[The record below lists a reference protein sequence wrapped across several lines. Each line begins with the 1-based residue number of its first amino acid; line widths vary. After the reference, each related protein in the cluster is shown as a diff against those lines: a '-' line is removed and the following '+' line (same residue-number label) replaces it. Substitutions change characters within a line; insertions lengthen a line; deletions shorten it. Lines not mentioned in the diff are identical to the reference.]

1 MTSSIDIFFN
11 AISTG
16 VLLGSIYASVA
27 LGLAITFGILHIPNV
42 AHPTLVVLGAYF
54 VALLGQWNV
63 DPLLA
68 ALIGLPLFYG
78 LGMLLYSF
86 YSQAFERRGQANV
99 LQSLTLFFGL
109 SLVIEIAIALLF
121 GSELK
126 SVSADYIGTSLN
138 LGVFTLPYRLLV
150 PALLAPVT
158 IGLLWLY
165 FNRTNSG
172 TAIRAVAHDDRALSI
187 AGINPVWVKRHAFGI
202 ATATAVI
209 GGVALIMMGPVDPF
223 SGRFQIGR
231 VFAVVVLAGM
241 GSIPGTLVVAI
252 MIGIAESF
260 VSAYLT
266 PSWSPGVAFAI
277 LLLALA
283 FRPQGLFGAS
293 R

>member
-1 MTSSIDIFFN
+1 MTSSLDIFLN

-16 VLLGSIYASVA
+16 VVLGSIYASIA

-42 AHPTLVVLGAYF
+42 AHPALVIVGAYF
-54 VALLGQWNV
+54 VYFVGQWGIN
-63 DPLLA
+63 PIPA
-68 ALIGLPLFYG
+68 ALIGLPVFYV
-78 LGMLLYSF
+78 LGMALYSF
-86 YSQAFERRGQANV
+86 YSHTFERKGQANV

-109 SLVIEIAIALLF
+109 SLVIEIAIALFF

-126 SVSADYIGTSLN
+126 SVDADYVGSSLV
-138 LGVFTLPYRLLV
+138 LGPITMPYRLLV
-150 PALLAPVT
+150 PALFAP
-158 IGLLWLY
+158 IMISALWLY
-165 FNRTNSG
+165 FNRTHSG

-187 AGINPVWVKRHAFGI
+187 SGINPTWIKRHAFGI
-202 ATATAVI
+202 ATATAVV
-209 GGVALIMMGPVDPF
+209 GGAALIIMGPVEPF
-223 SGRFQIGR
+223 AGRFQIGR
-231 VFAVVVLAGM
+231 VFAIVVLAGM

-277 LLLALA
+277 LLLALGL
-283 FRPQGLFGAS
+283 RPQGLFGAA

>member
-1 MTSSIDIFFN
+1 MTSTLDIFFN

-16 VLLGSIYASVA
+16 VLLGSIYAAVA

-42 AHPTLVVLGAYF
+42 AHPTLVIVGAYF
-54 VALLGQWNV
+54 VVLLGQWGV

-68 ALIGLPLFYG
+68 ALIGLPVFYVF
-78 LGMLLYSF
+78 GMLLYTF
-86 YSQAFERRGQANV
+86 YSQAFERRGQVNT

-109 SLVIEIAIALLF
+109 SLVIEIAIALVF

-126 SVSADYIGTSLN
+126 SVSAPYIGTSLN
-138 LGVFTLPYRLLV
+138 LGVFTLPYRLLI
-150 PALLAPVT
+150 PALLAP
-158 IGLLWLY
+158 IMIALLWMY
-165 FNRTNSG
+165 FTKTNSG

-187 AGINPVWVKRHAFGI
+187 AGIDPAWIKRHAFGI
-202 ATATAVI
+202 ATATAVV
-209 GGVALIMMGPVDPF
+209 GGVALVMMGPVDPF

-231 VFAVVVLAGM
+231 VFAIVVLAGM

>member
-1 MTSSIDIFFN
+1 MTSTLDIFFN

-16 VLLGSIYASVA
+16 VLLGSIYAAVA

-42 AHPTLVVLGAYF
+42 AHPTLVIVGAYF
-54 VALLGQWNV
+54 VVWLGQWGV

-68 ALIGLPLFYG
+68 ALIGLPVFYVF
-78 LGMLLYSF
+78 GMLLYTF
-86 YSQAFERRGQANV
+86 YSQAFERRGQVNI

-126 SVSADYIGTSLN
+126 SVSAPYIGTSLN
-138 LGVFTLPYRLLV
+138 LGVFTLPYRLLI
-150 PALLAPVT
+150 PALLAP
-158 IGLLWLY
+158 IMIALLWMY
-165 FNRTNSG
+165 FTKTNSG

-187 AGINPVWVKRHAFGI
+187 AGIDPAWIKRHAFGI
-202 ATATAVI
+202 ATATAVV
-209 GGVALIMMGPVDPF
+209 GGVALVMMGPVDPF

-231 VFAVVVLAGM
+231 VFAIVVLAGM

>member
-1 MTSSIDIFFN
+1 MTSTLDIFFN

-16 VLLGSIYASVA
+16 VLLGSIYAAVA

-42 AHPTLVVLGAYF
+42 AHPTLVIVGAYF
-54 VALLGQWNV
+54 VVLLGQWGV

-68 ALIGLPLFYG
+68 ALIGLPVFYVF
-78 LGMLLYSF
+78 GMLLYTF
-86 YSQAFERRGQANV
+86 YSQAFERRGQVNT

-126 SVSADYIGTSLN
+126 SVSAPYIGTSLN
-138 LGVFTLPYRLLV
+138 LGVFTLPYRLLI
-150 PALLAPVT
+150 PALLAP
-158 IGLLWLY
+158 IMIALLWMY
-165 FNRTNSG
+165 FTKTNSG

-187 AGINPVWVKRHAFGI
+187 AGIDPAWIKRHAFGI
-202 ATATAVI
+202 ATATAVV
-209 GGVALIMMGPVDPF
+209 GGVALVMMGPVDPF

-231 VFAVVVLAGM
+231 VFAIVVLAGM

>member
-1 MTSSIDIFFN
+1 MTSTLDIFFN

-16 VLLGSIYASVA
+16 VLLGSIYAAVA

-42 AHPTLVVLGAYF
+42 AHPTLVIVGAYF
-54 VALLGQWNV
+54 VVWLGQWGV

-68 ALIGLPLFYG
+68 ALIGLPVFYVF
-78 LGMLLYSF
+78 GMLLYTF
-86 YSQAFERRGQANV
+86 YSQAFERRGQVNT

-126 SVSADYIGTSLN
+126 SVSAPYIGTSLN
-138 LGVFTLPYRLLV
+138 LGVFTLPYRLLI
-150 PALLAPVT
+150 PALLAP
-158 IGLLWLY
+158 IMIALLWMY
-165 FNRTNSG
+165 FTKTNSG

-187 AGINPVWVKRHAFGI
+187 AGIDPAWIKRHAFGI
-202 ATATAVI
+202 ATATAVV
-209 GGVALIMMGPVDPF
+209 GGVALVMMGPVDPF

-231 VFAVVVLAGM
+231 VFAIVVLAGM

>member
-1 MTSSIDIFFN
+1 MTSTLDIFFN

-16 VLLGSIYASVA
+16 VLLGSIYAAVA

-42 AHPTLVVLGAYF
+42 AHPTLVIVGAYF
-54 VALLGQWNV
+54 VVLLGQWGV

-68 ALIGLPLFYG
+68 ALIGLPVFYVF
-78 LGMLLYSF
+78 GMLLYTF
-86 YSQAFERRGQANV
+86 YSQAFERRGQVNT

-109 SLVIEIAIALLF
+109 SLVIEIAIALMF

-126 SVSADYIGTSLN
+126 SVSAPYIGTSLN
-138 LGVFTLPYRLLV
+138 LGVFTLPYRLLI
-150 PALLAPVT
+150 PALLAP
-158 IGLLWLY
+158 IMIALLWMY
-165 FNRTNSG
+165 FTKTNSG

-187 AGINPVWVKRHAFGI
+187 AGIDPAWIKRHAFGI
-202 ATATAVI
+202 ATATAVV
-209 GGVALIMMGPVDPF
+209 GGVALVMMGPVDPF

-231 VFAVVVLAGM
+231 VFAIVVLAGM